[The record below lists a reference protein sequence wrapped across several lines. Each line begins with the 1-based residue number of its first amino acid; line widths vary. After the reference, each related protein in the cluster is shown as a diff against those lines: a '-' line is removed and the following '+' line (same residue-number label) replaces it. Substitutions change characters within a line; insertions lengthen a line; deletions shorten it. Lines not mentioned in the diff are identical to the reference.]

1 MAQPTPTVVA
11 FDAYGTLLDV
21 YSMGVLAEA
30 LFPGHGQS
38 LSTLWRD
45 RQIEYTRLIT
55 MSDPTGSMHYQSFW
69 DLTIAALR
77 FSCKRLALSLSQEQE
92 AQLMGQYAKLSAFPE
107 CHATLSKIKQAGIAT
122 AVLSNGNSEMLLA
135 ALKANQLDALLDR
148 VISVDEVRQFKVS
161 PASYGLLTSHFG
173 CAPKD
178 VLFVSSN
185 AWDVIGAGW
194 FGLNTLWVNRANL
207 PFEEIGPKPTYTGAN
222 LNDVLAAL
230 AA

>member
-1 MAQPTPTVVA
+1 MPKLIA

-21 YSMGVLAEA
+21 YSMGVLAES

-38 LSTLWRD
+38 LCVLWRD

-55 MSDPTGSMHYQSFW
+55 MSDPTGSTHYQSFW

-77 FSCKRLALSLSQEQE
+77 FSCKRLALPLSQEQE

-107 CHATLSKIKQAGIAT
+107 CQATLSQIKQAGIAT
-122 AVLSNGNSEMLLA
+122 AVLSNGNQAMLSK
-135 ALKANQLDALLDR
+135 ALEANQLDTLLDK
-148 VISVDEVRQFKVS
+148 VLSVDEVRQFKVS
-161 PASYGLLTSHFG
+161 PASYGLLTHHFG

-194 FGLNTLWVNRANL
+194 FGLTTFWVNRQNL
-207 PFEEIGPKPTYTGAN
+207 PFEEIGSKPTYTGSN
-222 LNDVLAAL
+222 LNDVLATLPA
-230 AA
+230 

>member
-1 MAQPTPTVVA
+1 MPKLIA

-21 YSMGVLAEA
+21 YSMGVLAEN

-38 LSTLWRD
+38 LCVLWRD

-55 MSDPTGSMHYQSFW
+55 MSDPTGSTHYQSFW

-77 FSCKRLALSLSQEQE
+77 FSCKRLAIPLSQDQE

-107 CHATLSKIKQAGIAT
+107 CQATLAQIKQAGIAT
-122 AVLSNGNSEMLLA
+122 AVLSNGNQAMLSK
-135 ALKANQLDALLDR
+135 ALQVNQLDALLDK
-148 VISVDEVRQFKVS
+148 VLSVDEVRQFKVS

-178 VLFVSSN
+178 ILFVSSN

-194 FGLNTLWVNRANL
+194 FGLMTFWVNRQNL
-207 PFEEIGPKPTYTGAN
+207 PFEEIGPKPTYTGTN
-222 LNDVLAAL
+222 LNDVLATLPA
-230 AA
+230 

>member
-1 MAQPTPTVVA
+1 MPKLIA

-21 YSMGVLAEA
+21 YSMGVLAED

-38 LSTLWRD
+38 LTILWRD

-55 MSDPTGSMHYQSFW
+55 MSDPTGSTHYQSFW

-77 FSCKRLALSLSQEQE
+77 FSCKRLALPLSQGHEE
-92 AQLMGQYAKLSAFPE
+92 QLMGQYAKLSAFPE
-107 CHATLSKIKQAGIAT
+107 CQATLHQIKKAGIAT
-122 AVLSNGNSEMLLA
+122 AVLSNGNQAMLSK
-135 ALKANQLDALLDR
+135 ALEANQLDTLLDK
-148 VISVDEVRQFKVS
+148 VLSVDEVRQFKVS
-161 PASYGLLTSHFG
+161 PASYGLLTSLFA
-173 CAPKD
+173 CEPKD
-178 VLFVSSN
+178 ILFVSSN

-194 FGLNTLWVNRANL
+194 FGLNTFWVNRQNL

-222 LNDVLAAL
+222 LNDVLTAL

>member
-1 MAQPTPTVVA
+1 MPKLIA

-21 YSMGVLAEA
+21 YSMGVLAEN

-38 LSTLWRD
+38 LCVLWRD

-55 MSDPTGSMHYQSFW
+55 MSDPTGSTHYQSFW

-77 FSCKRLALSLSQEQE
+77 FSCKRLAIPLSQDQE
-92 AQLMGQYAKLSAFPE
+92 VQLMGQYAKLSAFSE
-107 CHATLSKIKQAGIAT
+107 CQATLSQIKKAGIAT
-122 AVLSNGNSEMLLA
+122 AVLSNGNQAMLSK
-135 ALKANQLDALLDR
+135 ALQANQLDVLLDR

-161 PASYGLLTSHFG
+161 PASYGLLTHHFG

-194 FGLNTLWVNRANL
+194 YGLTTFWVNRQNL
-207 PFEEIGPKPTYTGAN
+207 PFEEIGPKPNYTGGN

-230 AA
+230 TA

>member
-1 MAQPTPTVVA
+1 MPKLIA
-11 FDAYGTLLDV
+11 FDAYGTLLDI
-21 YSMGVLAEA
+21 YSMGVLAET
-30 LFPGHGQS
+30 LFPGQGQS
-38 LSTLWRD
+38 LTVLWRD

-55 MSDPTGSMHYQSFW
+55 MSDPAGSMHYQSFW

-77 FSCKRLALSLSQEQE
+77 FSCKRLAIPLNQDQE

-107 CHATLSKIKQAGIAT
+107 CQATLSQIKRAGIAT
-122 AVLSNGNSEMLLA
+122 AVLSNGNQAMLSK
-135 ALKANQLDALLDR
+135 ALQANQLDTLLDK
-148 VISVDEVRQFKVS
+148 VLSVDEVRQFKVS

-178 VLFVSSN
+178 ILFVSSN

-194 FGLNTLWVNRANL
+194 FGLTTFWVNRQNL

-230 AA
+230 PA

>member
-1 MAQPTPTVVA
+1 MPKLVA

-21 YSMGVLAEA
+21 YSMGVLAET

-38 LSTLWRD
+38 LCVLWRD

-55 MSDPTGSMHYQSFW
+55 MSDPTGSTRYQSFW
-69 DLTIAALR
+69 DITVAALR
-77 FSCKRLALSLSQEQE
+77 FSCKRLAISLGENHE

-107 CHATLSKIKQAGIAT
+107 CQSTLNQIKQAGIAT
-122 AVLSNGNSEMLLA
+122 AVLSNGNHTMLSA
-135 ALKANQLDALLDR
+135 ALQANGLDTLLDK

-161 PASYGLLTSHFG
+161 PASYGLLTSHFD
-173 CAPKD
+173 CAPSD

-194 FGLNTLWVNRANL
+194 YGLTTFWVNRQNL
-207 PFEEIGPKPTYTGAN
+207 PFEEIGLKPTYTGDN
-222 LNDVLAAL
+222 LNDVLIAL
-230 AA
+230 QA

>member
-1 MAQPTPTVVA
+1 MPKLIA

-21 YSMGVLAEA
+21 YSMGVLAEN

-38 LSTLWRD
+38 LTVLWRD

-55 MSDPTGSMHYQSFW
+55 MSDPTGSTHYQSFW

-77 FSCKRLALSLSQEQE
+77 FSCKRLALPLNQDQEV
-92 AQLMGQYAKLSAFPE
+92 QLMEQYAKLSAFPE
-107 CHATLSKIKQAGIAT
+107 CQSTLRQIKQAGIAT
-122 AVLSNGNSEMLLA
+122 AVLSNGNQAMLSR
-135 ALKANQLDALLDR
+135 ALQANQLDTLLDK

-161 PASYGLLTSHFG
+161 PASYGLLASHFA

-178 VLFVSSN
+178 ILFVSSN

-194 FGLNTLWVNRANL
+194 FGLTTFWVNRQNL

-222 LNDVLAAL
+222 LNDVLATLPA
-230 AA
+230 

>member
-1 MAQPTPTVVA
+1 MPKLIA

-21 YSMGVLAEA
+21 YSMGVLAET

-38 LSTLWRD
+38 LSVLWRD

-55 MSDPTGSMHYQSFW
+55 MSDPTGVVRYQSFW

-77 FSCKRLALSLSQEQE
+77 FSCKRLAIPLSQDQE

-107 CHATLSKIKQAGIAT
+107 CQATLSQIKKAGIAT
-122 AVLSNGNSEMLLA
+122 AVLSNGNQAMLSE
-135 ALKANQLDALLDR
+135 ALQANQLGGLLDK

-161 PASYGLLTSHFG
+161 PASYGLLTHHFG
-173 CAPKD
+173 CASNEI
-178 VLFVSSN
+178 LFVSSN

-194 FGLNTLWVNRANL
+194 FGLTTFWVNRQNL

-222 LNDVLAAL
+222 LNDVLASL
-230 AA
+230 PT

>member
-1 MAQPTPTVVA
+1 MPKLIA

-21 YSMGVLAEA
+21 YSMGVLAET

-38 LSTLWRD
+38 LTVLWRD

-55 MSDPTGSMHYQSFW
+55 MSDPTGSTRYQSFW

-77 FSCKRLALSLSQEQE
+77 FSCKRLALPLSQDQE

-107 CHATLSKIKQAGIAT
+107 CESTLSQIKKAGIAT
-122 AVLSNGNSEMLLA
+122 AVLSNGNQAMLSK
-135 ALKANQLDALLDR
+135 ALQANQLDALLDK

-161 PASYGLLTSHFG
+161 PASYGLLTSHFA
-173 CAPKD
+173 CAPND

-194 FGLNTLWVNRANL
+194 FGLTTFWINRQNL
-207 PFEEIGPKPTYTGAN
+207 PFEEIGPKPTYTGTN
-222 LNDVLAAL
+222 LSDVLAVLPA
-230 AA
+230 

>member
-1 MAQPTPTVVA
+1 MPKLIA

-21 YSMGVLAEA
+21 YSMGVLAEN

-38 LSTLWRD
+38 LCVLWRD

-55 MSDPTGSMHYQSFW
+55 MSDPTGSTHYQSFW

-77 FSCKRLALSLSQEQE
+77 FSCKRLALPLSQDQE

-122 AVLSNGNSEMLLA
+122 AVLSNGNHTMLSE
-135 ALKANQLDALLDR
+135 ALQANQLDTLLDK
-148 VISVDEVRQFKVS
+148 ILSVDEVRQFKVS

-173 CAPKD
+173 YAPKD
-178 VLFVSSN
+178 ILFVSSN

-194 FGLNTLWVNRANL
+194 FGLTTFWVNRQNL

-230 AA
+230 PA

>member
-1 MAQPTPTVVA
+1 MPKLVA

-21 YSMGVLAEA
+21 YSMGVLAEN

-38 LSTLWRD
+38 LCVLWRD

-55 MSDPTGSMHYQSFW
+55 MSDPTGSRHYQSFW

-77 FSCKRLALSLSQEQE
+77 FSCKRLALPLSKDQEG
-92 AQLMGQYAKLSAFPE
+92 QLMGQYAKLSAFPE
-107 CHATLSKIKQAGIAT
+107 CQATLSQIKRAGIAT
-122 AVLSNGNSEMLLA
+122 AVLSNGNQAMLSK
-135 ALKANQLDALLDR
+135 ALQANQLDTLLDK

-161 PASYGLLTSHFG
+161 PASYGLLTGHFG

-178 VLFVSSN
+178 ILFVSSN

-194 FGLNTLWVNRANL
+194 FGLTTFWVNRQNL

-230 AA
+230 PA

>member
-1 MAQPTPTVVA
+1 MPKLIA

-21 YSMGVLAEA
+21 YSMGVLAES

-38 LSTLWRD
+38 LCVLWRD

-55 MSDPTGSMHYQSFW
+55 MSDPKGSTHYQSFW

-77 FSCKRLALSLSQEQE
+77 FSCKRLALPLSQEQE
-92 AQLMGQYAKLSAFPE
+92 VQLMGQYAKLSAFPE
-107 CHATLSKIKQAGIAT
+107 CQATLSQIKQAGIAT
-122 AVLSNGNSEMLLA
+122 AVLSNGNQAMLSK
-135 ALKANQLDALLDR
+135 ALEANQLDTLLDK
-148 VISVDEVRQFKVS
+148 VLSVDEVRQFKVS
-161 PASYGLLTSHFG
+161 PASYGLLTHHFG

-194 FGLNTLWVNRANL
+194 FGLTTFWVNRQNL
-207 PFEEIGPKPTYTGAN
+207 PFEEIGPKPTYTGSN
-222 LNDVLAAL
+222 LNDVLATLPA
-230 AA
+230 

>member
-1 MAQPTPTVVA
+1 MPKLIA

-21 YSMGVLAEA
+21 YSMGVLAET

-38 LSTLWRD
+38 ICVLWRD

-55 MSDPTGSMHYQSFW
+55 MSDPTGTTHYQSFW

-77 FSCKRLALSLSQEQE
+77 FSCKRLAIPLSQDQE

-107 CHATLSKIKQAGIAT
+107 CQATLIQIKQAGIAT
-122 AVLSNGNSEMLLA
+122 AVLSNGNQAMLSK
-135 ALKANQLDALLDR
+135 ALQANQLDTLLDR

-161 PASYGLLTSHFG
+161 PASYGLLTSHFE

-178 VLFVSSN
+178 ILFVSSN

-194 FGLNTLWVNRANL
+194 FGLRTFWVNRQNL

-222 LNDVLAAL
+222 LNDVLVAL
-230 AA
+230 PA

>member
-1 MAQPTPTVVA
+1 MPKLIA

-21 YSMGVLAEA
+21 YSMGVLAEM
-30 LFPGHGQS
+30 LFPSQGQA
-38 LSTLWRD
+38 LCVLWRD

-55 MSDPTGSMHYQSFW
+55 MSDPTGSTRYQSFW

-77 FSCKRLALSLSQEQE
+77 FSCKRLALPLSQDQE

-107 CHATLSKIKQAGIAT
+107 CQATLSQIKKAGIAT
-122 AVLSNGNSEMLLA
+122 AVLSNGNQAMLSR
-135 ALKANQLDALLDR
+135 ALQANQLDTLLDK

-161 PASYGLLTSHFG
+161 PASYSLLTSHFG

-194 FGLNTLWVNRANL
+194 FGLTTFWVNRQNL
-207 PFEEIGPKPTYTGAN
+207 PFEEIGPMPTYTGSN
-222 LNDVLAAL
+222 LNDVLATLPA
-230 AA
+230 

>member
-1 MAQPTPTVVA
+1 MPKLIA

-21 YSMGVLAEA
+21 YSMGVLAET
-30 LFPGHGQS
+30 LFPGQGQS
-38 LSTLWRD
+38 LTVLWRD

-55 MSDPTGSMHYQSFW
+55 MSDPTGSAHYLSFW

-77 FSCKRLALSLSQEQE
+77 FSCKRLAIPLDQDQE
-92 AQLMGQYAKLSAFPE
+92 AQLMSQYAKLSAFSE
-107 CHATLSKIKQAGIAT
+107 CQATLSQIKQAGIAT
-122 AVLSNGNSEMLLA
+122 AVLSNGNQAMLSK
-135 ALKANQLDALLDR
+135 ALQANQLDILLDR

-178 VLFVSSN
+178 ILFVSSN

-194 FGLNTLWVNRANL
+194 FGLKTFWVNRQNL

-222 LNDVLAAL
+222 LNDVLTAL
-230 AA
+230 PA

>member
-1 MAQPTPTVVA
+1 MPKLIA

-21 YSMGVLAEA
+21 YSMGVLAEK
-30 LFPGHGQS
+30 LFPDHGQS
-38 LSTLWRD
+38 LTVLWRD

-55 MSDPTGSMHYQSFW
+55 MSDPTGSTHYQSFW

-77 FSCKRLALSLSQEQE
+77 FSCKRLAIPLSQDQE
-92 AQLMGQYAKLSAFPE
+92 TQLMGQYAKLSAFPE
-107 CHATLSKIKQAGIAT
+107 CQATLSQIKQAGIAT
-122 AVLSNGNSEMLLA
+122 AVLSNGNQAMLSK
-135 ALKANQLDALLDR
+135 ALQANQLDTLLDK
-148 VISVDEVRQFKVS
+148 VLSVDEVRQFKVS

-178 VLFVSSN
+178 ILFVSSN

-194 FGLNTLWVNRANL
+194 FGLTTFWVNRQNL

-230 AA
+230 PA

>member
-1 MAQPTPTVVA
+1 MPKLIA

-21 YSMGVLAEA
+21 YSMGVLAET

-38 LSTLWRD
+38 LTVLWRD

-55 MSDPTGSMHYQSFW
+55 MSDPTGSIHYQSFW

-77 FSCKRLALSLSQEQE
+77 FSCKRLAIPLSHDQE

-107 CHATLSKIKQAGIAT
+107 CQSTLSHLKKAGIAT
-122 AVLSNGNSEMLLA
+122 AVLSNGNQAMLSR
-135 ALKANQLDALLDR
+135 ALQANQLDTLLDK

-161 PASYGLLTSHFG
+161 PASYGLLTSHFA

-178 VLFVSSN
+178 ILFVSSN

-194 FGLNTLWVNRANL
+194 FGLTTFWVNRQNL

-222 LNDVLAAL
+222 LNDVLATLPA
-230 AA
+230 

>member
-1 MAQPTPTVVA
+1 MPKLIA

-21 YSMGVLAEA
+21 YSMGVLAER
-30 LFPGHGQS
+30 LFPSQGQA
-38 LSTLWRD
+38 LCVLWRD

-55 MSDPTGSMHYQSFW
+55 MSDPTGSTRYQSFW

-77 FSCKRLALSLSQEQE
+77 FSCKRLALPLSQDHES
-92 AQLMGQYAKLSAFPE
+92 QLMGQYAKLSAFPE
-107 CHATLSKIKQAGIAT
+107 CQATLSQIKQAGIAT
-122 AVLSNGNSEMLLA
+122 AVLSNGNQAMLSE
-135 ALKANQLDALLDR
+135 ALRANQLDALLDK
-148 VISVDEVRQFKVS
+148 VLSVDEVRQFKVS

-194 FGLNTLWVNRANL
+194 FGLTTFWVNRQNL
-207 PFEEIGPKPTYTGAN
+207 PFEEIGHKPTYTGSN
-222 LNDVLAAL
+222 LNDVLANLPA
-230 AA
+230 

>member
-1 MAQPTPTVVA
+1 MPKLIA

-21 YSMGVLAEA
+21 YSMGVLAET
-30 LFPGHGQS
+30 LFPGQGQS
-38 LSTLWRD
+38 LTVLWRD

-55 MSDPTGSMHYQSFW
+55 MSDPAGSMHYQSFW

-77 FSCKRLALSLSQEQE
+77 FSCKRLAIPLNQDQE

-107 CHATLSKIKQAGIAT
+107 CQATLSQIKQAGIAT
-122 AVLSNGNSEMLLA
+122 AVLSNGNQAMLSK
-135 ALKANQLDALLDR
+135 ALQANELDILLDR

-178 VLFVSSN
+178 ILFVSSN

-194 FGLNTLWVNRANL
+194 FGLTTFWVNRQNL

-230 AA
+230 PT

>member
-1 MAQPTPTVVA
+1 MPKLIA

-21 YSMGVLAEA
+21 YSMGVLAEN
-30 LFPGHGQS
+30 LFPGQGQA
-38 LSTLWRD
+38 LCVLWRD

-55 MSDPTGSMHYQSFW
+55 MSDPMGSTHYQSFW

-77 FSCKRLALSLSQEQE
+77 FSCKRLAITLEPSHET
-92 AQLMGQYAKLSAFPE
+92 QLMGQYAKLSAFPE
-107 CHATLSKIKQAGIAT
+107 CHATLSKIKEAGIAT

-135 ALKANQLDALLDR
+135 ALKANQLDALLDK

-178 VLFVSSN
+178 ILFVSSN

-194 FGLNTLWVNRANL
+194 FGLTTFWVNRQNL

-222 LNDVLAAL
+222 LNDVLATLPA
-230 AA
+230 

>member
-1 MAQPTPTVVA
+1 MAKITPKVIA

-21 YSMGVLAEA
+21 YSMGVLAET
-30 LFPGHGQS
+30 LFPGQGQA
-38 LSTLWRD
+38 LCVLWRD

-55 MSDPTGSMHYQSFW
+55 MSDPTGSTHYQSFW

-77 FSCKRLALSLSQEQE
+77 FSCKRLAITLEPSHET
-92 AQLMGQYAKLSAFPE
+92 QLMGQYAKLSAFPE

-122 AVLSNGNSEMLLA
+122 AVLSNGNSAMLLA
-135 ALKANQLDALLDR
+135 ALKANQLDTLLDR

-161 PASYGLLTSHFG
+161 PASYGLLTSHFD
-173 CAPKD
+173 CAPSEI
-178 VLFVSSN
+178 LFVSSN

-194 FGLNTLWVNRANL
+194 FGLNTFWVNRANL

-222 LNDVLAAL
+222 LNDVLASL
-230 AA
+230 PT

>member
-1 MAQPTPTVVA
+1 MPKLVA

-21 YSMGVLAEA
+21 YSMGVLAEN

-38 LSTLWRD
+38 LCVLWRD

-55 MSDPTGSMHYQSFW
+55 MSDPTGSRHYQSFW

-77 FSCKRLALSLSQEQE
+77 FSCKRLALPLSKDQEG
-92 AQLMGQYAKLSAFPE
+92 QLMGQYAKLSAFPE
-107 CHATLSKIKQAGIAT
+107 CQATLSQIKQAGIAT
-122 AVLSNGNSEMLLA
+122 AVLSNGNQAMLSK
-135 ALKANQLDALLDR
+135 ALQANQLDTLLDK

-161 PASYGLLTSHFG
+161 PASYGLLTGHFG

-178 VLFVSSN
+178 ILFVSSN

-194 FGLNTLWVNRANL
+194 FGLTTFWVNRQNL

-230 AA
+230 PA

>member
-222 LNDVLAAL
+222 LNDVLTAL

>member
-77 FSCKRLALSLSQEQE
+77 FSCKRLALPLSQEQE

-107 CHATLSKIKQAGIAT
+107 CQATLSQIKQAGIAT
-122 AVLSNGNSEMLLA
+122 AVLSNGNQAMLSK
-135 ALKANQLDALLDR
+135 ALEANQLDTLLDK
-148 VISVDEVRQFKVS
+148 VLSVDEVRQFKVS
-161 PASYGLLTSHFG
+161 PASYGLLTHHFG

-194 FGLNTLWVNRANL
+194 FGLTTFWVNRQNL
-207 PFEEIGPKPTYTGAN
+207 PFEEIGPKPTYTGSN
-222 LNDVLAAL
+222 LNDVLASLPA
-230 AA
+230 